1 MLHNLRPRKSRPRR
15 EWAGNDTLDLDLE
28 IRFPVAE
35 RYLRDSQMPDTQ
47 RYNPEYAWAVM
58 GPGTTLLGCAG
69 VFDFGWFLEFGSLWV
84 HPSIRGQGWARKL
97 TEARVEYLK
106 TNRNRFPDL
115 LISRP
120 SNQASRH
127 TLAAVGFKPTSI
139 ADGEGDIIYVAHLKG
154 L

>member
-1 MLHNLRPRKSRPRR
+1 MLHNLRPRKPRPRR
-15 EWAGNDTLDLDLE
+15 EWAGNDTLNLDLE

-58 GPGTTLLGCAG
+58 GPSTTLLGCAG

-97 TEARVEYLK
+97 TEARIKYLK
-106 TNRNRFPDL
+106 TNRDRFPNL

-120 SNQASRH
+120 NNQASRH
-127 TLAAVGFKPTSI
+127 TLAAVGFKPTGI
-139 ADGEGDIIYVAHLKG
+139 DDGEGDIIYIAYLKG

>member
-1 MLHNLRPRKSRPRR
+1 MLHNLRPRRPRR
-15 EWAGNDTLDLDLE
+15 RKEWAGNDALDLE

-58 GPGTTLLGCAG
+58 GPDTIILGGAG

-97 TEARVEYLK
+97 TDARIKYLK
-106 TNRNRFPDL
+106 ANLDRFPDL

-120 SNQASRH
+120 SSQASRH
-127 TLAAVGFKPTSI
+127 TLESVGFKPTGI
-139 ADGEGDIIYVAHLKG
+139 HDGEGDIIYIAYLKG